1 MKKVLVTG
9 CAGFIGTN
17 LIAKLLETKDYY
29 IVGIDNFSPF
39 YDLNTKLENVKRN
52 SNHFYKTIQVDV
64 TNEYMLRRL
73 IFEEEKF
80 DIVIHLAAQAG
91 VSYSIQHP
99 LEVIDTNIKGF
110 DILLRMAHEYG
121 VKKFI
126 YASSSSVL
134 GDYDGIYK
142 QKSPYAVT
150 KATNELQGK
159 MYSELFKDMNIVG
172 LRFFTVYGER
182 MRPDLAIAKFT
193 KAILN
198 DEEIHVYGDGSIS
211 RDFTYV
217 GDVADNILKV
227 IETDTTECSGRVF
240 DVGVGKGKATTINEL
255 IEIIKN
261 ACGREDYDKVIY
273 EEGKPY
279 DAKTTL
285 SSISPSFKFFGDDG
299 LRCHTD
305 LEEGI
310 KKYVEYIKK
319 VSTDSIS
326 VLF

>member
-1 MKKVLVTG
+1 MKNILITG
-9 CAGFIGTN
+9 AAGFIGTN
-17 LIAKLLETKDYY
+17 LIAKLLKDENYF
-29 IVGIDNFSPF
+29 IVGVDNLNPY
-39 YDLNTKLENVKRN
+39 YDTKIKDKNIQSNRNKR
-52 SNHFYKTIQVDV
+52 FEFVFADI
-64 TNEYMLRRL
+64 TNEFIMRTRV
-73 IFEEEKF
+73 FEKYKF
-80 DIVIHLAAQAG
+80 DTVIHLAGQAG

-110 DILLRMAHEYG
+110 DILIRMAHNYG

-150 KATNELQGK
+150 KATNELQGR
-159 MYSELFKDMNIVG
+159 MYSELFKDMDIVG

-217 GDVADNILKV
+217 GDVTENMVKV
-227 IETDTTECSGRVF
+227 IEADTSKCSGMIF
-240 DVGVGKGKATTINEL
+240 DIGIGNGKATSINSL
-255 IEIIKN
+255 IEIIKS
-261 ACGREDYDKVIY
+261 ACGKEDYDKIIY

-279 DAKTTL
+279 DAKITM
-285 SSISPSFKFFGDDG
+285 SNISPSFKYFGYNG
-299 LRCHTD
+299 LRCYTK

-310 KKYVEYIKK
+310 KKYVEYIKNNNYQ
-319 VSTDSIS
+319 
-326 VLF
+326 